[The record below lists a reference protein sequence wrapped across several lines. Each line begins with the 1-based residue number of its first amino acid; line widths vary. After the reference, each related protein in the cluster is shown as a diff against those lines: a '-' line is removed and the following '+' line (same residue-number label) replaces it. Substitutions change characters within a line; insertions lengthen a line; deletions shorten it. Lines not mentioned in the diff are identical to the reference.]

1 MLNLRALRFRHRA
14 ELYAEVCQGSKDQ
27 LLGPMRTDAQWRQVA
42 ILERPSSGIPQCATK
57 FDGPGQPLL
66 WRQPDTDGAIT
77 VSNLWGKSGNVSKTL
92 ALAAVSPLVD
102 LPYLTLAG
110 QPALSQCY

>member
-1 MLNLRALRFRHRA
+1 MLRSVKVPGINYWVRCGHMPNGGRLR
-14 ELYAEVCQGSKDQ
+14 SWSD
-27 LLGPMRTDAQWRQVA
+27 
-42 ILERPSSGIPQCATK
+42 PSSGIPQCATK

-92 ALAAVSPLVD
+92 GLRR
-102 LPYLTLAG
+102 
-110 QPALSQCY
+110 